1 MSIKDKDNQSIM
13 KRFFNILSSVVLLWA
28 LAACEAKLPPIVI
41 NPDPVFDKNGTYI
54 VNTISIYDTEETVI
68 TVSRIYGLSKEL
80 DMTVGIDEALLA
92 KYNEQNGTS
101 YELMPEEYY
110 TIPETVKLDRTVK
123 EIEVP
128 VVIKP
133 KALVTD
139 NGLAKANTYVI
150 PLSITQTSL
159 TLDDQGAAAEVILL
173 PNVVDPNFTVKVPE
187 EPATLS
193 FISGVPFTQDV
204 VITAASNFTT
214 VDPAKVTYG
223 VDETKVAEYNAAN
236 GTDYKLLGSDYYT
249 VKAGTLNLETMD
261 FATAVT
267 FDCAE
272 LDGSNEYILP
282 LVMESDAYGVSQKL
296 PVYVIIKIT
305 TLHMWVVDANQ
316 LIVSSTGK
324 GIIEVGMNAPIVE
337 DQPVNF
343 KVDNTKLE
351 AYNAANGT
359 SYAALDAAKVTVTA
373 TSIAAG
379 EKETSLEYKVD
390 MSTMKYDDD
399 VKYLVPLVLD
409 RTDLF
414 VGTNVDSDIIY
425 IQPYR
430 TLAIEYTKEVW
441 GDEISNRK
449 TKAGILTAATPGWRA
464 SKHPDYPHKYAF
476 QYNEVWVDGL
486 IYFDILVDDNGAF
499 QTVGGKANQL
509 KLGNFLDRPYEV
521 WQGYDK
527 IIDEGNSYVD
537 TETGIVHLDLK
548 VLDNANKDK
557 GGFPIQVNF
566 IPVQ

>member
-92 KYNEQNGTS
+92 RYNEQNGTS

-110 TIPETVKLDRTVK
+110 TIPEAVKLDRTVK

-139 NGLAKANTYVI
+139 KGLAKANTYVI

-173 PNVVDPNFTVKVPE
+173 PNVVGPDFTVKVPE
-187 EPATLS
+187 EASVLS

-204 VITAASNFTT
+204 VITAVSNFTT
-214 VDPAKVTYG
+214 VNPAKVTYS
-223 VDETKVAEYNAAN
+223 VDETKVAEYNTAN
-236 GTDYKLLGSDYYT
+236 GTDYKLLGADYYT
-249 VKAGTLNLETMD
+249 VNAGNLDLETMD
-261 FATAVT
+261 FTTAVT

-272 LDGSNEYILP
+272 LDGSKEYILP
-282 LVMESDAYGVSQKL
+282 LVMESDAYGVNQKL
-296 PVYVIIKIT
+296 PVYVVIKIT
-305 TLHMWVVDANQ
+305 TLHMWVVDADK

-324 GIIEVGMNAPIVE
+324 GTVGVGMNAPIVE

-343 KVDNTKLE
+343 KVDNTKLD

-379 EKETSLEYKVD
+379 EKEASLEYKVD
-390 MSTMKYDDD
+390 MSSMKYDDD

-414 VGTNVDSDIIY
+414 MGTNVDSDIIY

-430 TLAIEYTKEVW
+430 TLAVEYTKEVW
-441 GDEISNRK
+441 GEEKSNRK
-449 TKAGILTAATPGWRA
+449 TKAGIQTAATPGWRA
-464 SKHPDYPHKYAF
+464 SKRTDYPHKYAF
-476 QYNEVWVDGL
+476 QYNEVWADGL
-486 IYFDILVDDNGAF
+486 IYFDILVDDTGEF

-509 KLGNFLDRPYEV
+509 KLGNFMDRPYAV
-521 WQGYDK
+521 WQGYDQ
-527 IIDEGNSYVD
+527 IIDEGESYVD
-537 TETGIVHLDLK
+537 TETGIVHIDLM
-548 VLDNANKDK
+548 VLDNAYKAE

-566 IPVQ
+566 IPM